1 MMIAKLLNLLC
12 LNQSFAEHEQH
23 FKYKVIYLTSI
34 LSLVA
39 LIAFGMGFYRWQF
52 SPLMGAID
60 FVFVAMAVGILVGLK
75 RNRQRIETWSTLALL
90 LSFALC
96 YSIYLLAPYQ
106 SNRLSIFFLLA
117 AAALFLQGVR
127 RGMLWVAFILIGLL
141 VAHYVPLLDSGY
153 SHFDVVT
160 GALYL
165 LTLLFMF
172 AEFERLLR
180 EHRVAEEEN
189 EVQRRL
195 DARWKM
201 ALESAGDAIWDWD
214 IQADSASYSKGYTEM
229 LGYAEDELGHKPS
242 DVRNLLHPLDAAQA
256 SAYFQAYV
264 AGGCVGQYST
274 EQRFLCK
281 DGSYKWVLCRGSV
294 VERSADGKALRMLGT
309 HVDLSNYKK
318 VESNLLESEKRLS
331 MALDSAQ
338 MGVWEYDVAT
348 QQMYWSREVYHWLG
362 LDYFSPSRDAINTL
376 IHPEDLARIRALKEQ
391 ASLDHL
397 PFLVEFRY
405 GAPEKY
411 RWAEERGEVK
421 FDAQGRPVRVIG
433 TVQDITERKR
443 VESAF
448 ERARVALEEQRSLLQ
463 SVLDN
468 APLGIWMTDAQGKAK
483 FANHNLCQATGISEA
498 QFLNAP
504 HYTDVL
510 PMDIATRCKV
520 ADAACLAQKD
530 PYQSQER
537 IKFTDG
543 REHLVEVTK
552 VKLTYSDVYK
562 NCIIGIAADV
572 TERQEYEN
580 QLEHIAHFD
589 ALTSVPNRVLLADR
603 LVQAM
608 ARTKRDKGM
617 MAVCYLDLDG
627 FKPVND
633 NYGHAVGDR
642 VLVEVARRIKNA
654 IREDDTVA
662 RLGGDEFVV
671 LLVGM
676 LAPEECVGSL
686 HRLLELIHEPI
697 EIESHMVILSASIGV
712 AIFPEGEQ
720 DADTLMRHADQ
731 AMYAAKQSGKNRYH
745 LYDASHDL
753 RARSHHELVQQI
765 RTALALGEFE
775 LYYQPKVNLRTREM
789 VGVEALIRWNH
800 AERGVLLPGA
810 FLRSIENT
818 ELEIELGEWV
828 IRSALE
834 QIKAW
839 RKMGRDVKV
848 SINISAYQL
857 QAKHFVAKL
866 KAQVDYYY
874 KDGCVNC
881 LQIEV
886 LETAALE
893 DIEVVG
899 AIIHACREFGVS
911 FALDD
916 FGTGYSSLKYLSY
929 FDLDTLK
936 IDQSFV
942 HDMMIEKG
950 DHAIV
955 QAIIALTRS
964 FGREVVAEG
973 VENEAQFQALL
984 KMGCEVGQGFGIA
997 RPMPA
1002 IDLIGWRAS

>member
-1 MMIAKLLNLLC
+1 MIAKLLNLLC
-12 LNQSFAEHEQH
+12 LNQSFAAHEQH
-23 FKYKVIYLTSI
+23 FKYKVIYLTST

-60 FVFVAMAVGILVGLK
+60 FVFVLMAIAILIGLK

-127 RGMLWVAFILIGLL
+127 RGMLWIAIILAALL
-141 VAHYVPLLDSGY
+141 LAHYVPLMNSGY

-160 GALYL
+160 GILYL

-180 EHRVAEEEN
+180 EHRVTAEEN

-195 DARWKM
+195 DARWKL

-214 IQADSASYSKGYTEM
+214 LQADFASYSKSYTAM
-229 LGYAEDELGHKPS
+229 LGYAEDELGHQPS
-242 DVRNLLHPLDAAQA
+242 DIKKLLHPSDAAQTI
-256 SAYFQAYV
+256 AYFDAYA
-264 AGGCVGQYST
+264 AGGCVGQYSA
-274 EQRFLCK
+274 EIRLLCK

-294 VERSADGKALRMLGT
+294 VERNADGTALRMLGT

-318 VESNLLESEKRLS
+318 VESSLLESEKRLS

-362 LDYFSPSRDAINTL
+362 LDYFSLSRDTISAL
-376 IHPEDLARIRALKEQ
+376 IHPEDLARIRSVKEQ
-391 ASLDHL
+391 ANLDKL
-397 PFLVEFRY
+397 PFMVEFRY
-405 GAPEKY
+405 GTPGNY

-421 FDAQGRPVRVIG
+421 FDAQGKPVRVIG
-433 TVQDITERKR
+433 TVQDISERKR
-443 VESAF
+443 VEGEF
-448 ERARVALEEQRSLLQ
+448 ENARNALEEQRSLLQ
-463 SVLDN
+463 SVLN
-468 APLGIWMTDAQGKAK
+468 HAPLGIWMTDAQGKVK
-483 FANHNLCQATGISEA
+483 FANHNLCKALGVSEDVL
-498 QFLNAP
+498 LNAP
-504 HYTDVL
+504 HYLDLL
-510 PMDIATRCKV
+510 PKQIAQRC
-520 ADAACLAQKD
+520 AESDELCLAQKE
-530 PYQSQER
+530 PLRTQEQF
-537 IKFTDG
+537 IYPDG
-543 REHLVEVTK
+543 SERTLEVTR
-552 VKLTYSDVYK
+552 VRLSQAAPYK
-562 NCIIGIAADV
+562 NALIGIAADV
-572 TERQEYEN
+572 TERHEYEK
-580 QLEHIAHFD
+580 QLERIAHFD
-589 ALTSVPNRVLLADR
+589 ALTNVPNRVLLADR

-608 ARTKRDKGM
+608 ARTRRDKGM

-671 LLVGM
+671 LLVGI
-676 LAPEECVGSL
+676 LAPEECVSSL
-686 HRLLELIHEPI
+686 HRLLEVIHEPI

-731 AMYAAKQSGKNRYH
+731 AMYLAKQSGKNRYH

-753 RARSHHELVQQI
+753 RARSHHELLQQI
-765 RTALALGEFE
+765 RSALERGEFE

-800 AERGVLLPGA
+800 PERGVLLPGV
-810 FLRSIENT
+810 FLRTIENT

-828 IRSALE
+828 IRTALA

-839 RKMGRDVKV
+839 RKMGREVKV

-857 QAKHFVAKL
+857 QSAHFVAKL
-866 KAQVDYYY
+866 KAQVDAYCQE
-874 KDGCVNC
+874 GCKNY

-886 LETAALE
+886 LETAAL
-893 DIEVVG
+893 DDVEVVG
-899 AIIHACREFGVS
+899 TIIHACREFGVS

-950 DHAIV
+950 DRAIV
-955 QAIIALTRS
+955 QAIIALTQS

-973 VENEAQFQALL
+973 VENEAQYQALL
-984 KMGCEVGQGFGIA
+984 GMGCEVGQGFGIA
-997 RPMPA
+997 RPMLA
-1002 IDLIGWRAS
+1002 ADLIGWHAS